1 MIVFLNGQF
10 VPEEQALVSVFD
22 RGFLYGDGLFET
34 LRVYNGKPFR
44 WAQHVER
51 LRRGAEFLGI
61 RTPYLPSELLEN
73 AEELIKRNRLAEA
86 LLRVS
91 LSRGIGI
98 RGYAPK
104 GANSPTLVLMLH
116 PAPALDAAAPFR
128 WRVIS
133 SSFRVPEGEKLALF
147 KTCNKLPQILARA
160 EAQAHGSDEALLL
173 NTSGQMAEGASSN
186 IFWIEDATVCTT
198 PIESGILAGVTREI
212 VLELCA
218 SLAIRTEQKPATLET
233 LRSGSGLFLT
243 LSSLEVV
250 EVVTLNEIPMARSP
264 IVQRLYGAYRE
275 TVRRETA

>member
-61 RTPYLPSELLEN
+61 RTPYLPSELLEH

>member
-104 GANSPTLVLMLH
+104 GANSPTLVLTLH
-116 PAPALDAAAPFR
+116 PAPCLDAAAPFR